1 MPRYLIELKHEAG
14 VLACARV
21 VKTILETGS
30 HFLTHADWGCMD
42 GEHTAWIIV
51 DVDSKEDARSIL
63 PPAYRPEARIVALNS
78 FNMEQINELISQHQS

>member
-1 MPRYLIELKHEAG
+1 MSRYLIEHKHEAG

-21 VKTILETGS
+21 VKTFLETGS
-30 HFLTHADWGCMD
+30 HFLTHTDWGCMD

-51 DVDSKEDARSIL
+51 EVDSKEEARSLL

-78 FNMEQINELISQHQS
+78 FNMEQIDELISQHQS